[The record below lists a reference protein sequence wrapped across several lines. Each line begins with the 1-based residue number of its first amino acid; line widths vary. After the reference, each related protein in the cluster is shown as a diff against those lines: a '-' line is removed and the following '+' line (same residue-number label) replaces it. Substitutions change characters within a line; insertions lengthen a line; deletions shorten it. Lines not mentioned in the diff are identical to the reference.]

1 MSDAKDQSSFV
12 PELGADVP
20 PLDVVTSDPAPRR
33 GIIDGPRFIDTVD
46 DDADLTDI
54 GLPEPESTDDEDRE
68 PESVEILILPLLAS
82 AKHVV
87 RIAAGALAVAIVLS
101 AVTAA
106 ESAVVSV
113 LWTILYSLISVIS
126 VRLALSA
133 GARFTGTRIVDS
145 REAWY
150 LAALGGMS
158 GVLGANVPTP
168 IPGGVGGVLIGVAL
182 FMTSLRCFV
191 KRSMQ
196 DLFIIGISHVM
207 MLVCAYVIIAVCT
220 KVIGSVVGA

>member
-54 GLPEPESTDDEDRE
+54 GLPEPVSTDDEDRE

-191 KRSMQ
+191 KRSMR

-220 KVIGSVVGA
+220 KVIGSVVGE